1 MHYRLRKFLSFLKG
15 KMFVMKN
22 GITAGYNFS
31 ADYNV
36 KIHLSK
42 DTKCVVGNNV
52 RLCGYKK
59 GYHAAMTF
67 PTTILIDNVG
77 AKVTIGDNC
86 RIVGA
91 YIHAKSSITIGKN
104 SLIASGAQILD
115 SNGHNVYST
124 NRTIGQDSPL
134 PIVLGENI
142 WVGINVIILKG
153 TVIGNNCVIG
163 ANSVVKGEFEANSII
178 QGNPA
183 KIVNKID
190 IL

>member
-1 MHYRLRKFLSFLKG
+1 
-15 KMFVMKN
+15 MFAMQK
-22 GITAGYNFS
+22 GITAGHNFS

-36 KIHLSK
+36 KIYMRR
-42 DTKCVVGNNV
+42 DTRCIIGNNV
-52 RLCGYKK
+52 RLGGYKK

-67 PTTILIDNVG
+67 PTTILIDNAG
-77 AKVTIGDNC
+77 ATVTIGDNC

-115 SNGHNVYST
+115 SNGHNVYSK
-124 NRTIGQDSPL
+124 NRTIGQDTPQ

-142 WVGINVIILKG
+142 WIGTNAIILKG
-153 TVIGNNCVIG
+153 TTIGDNCVIG